1 MDNSNKESLLAD
13 AIPNNTIRRLPRY
26 YHYMQDLI
34 SQGDKYV
41 TSDQV
46 ANYFG
51 IHPTQVRKDLA
62 ITGLIGKP
70 KVGHVL
76 AEAVKSIR
84 DFLGWN
90 TKRDAFLVGAG
101 NLGSAIIGYEGFGVT
116 GVQITAAFDTDPDKI
131 GKVINGV
138 EVYPMRKFTD
148 MALKS
153 KTQIGV
159 ITCSPGATEAVANTM
174 VVSGITAIWNFT
186 SVKPYLP
193 EGVIMEQ
200 TELFSC
206 LSVISRR
213 IKENEDK

>member
-1 MDNSNKESLLAD
+1 
-13 AIPNNTIRRLPRY
+13 
-26 YHYMQDLI
+26 MQDLI
-34 SQGDKYV
+34 DQGDMHV
-41 TSDQV
+41 TSDQI

-76 AEAVKSIR
+76 SEAVKSIYN
-84 DFLGWN
+84 FLGWDR
-90 TKRDAFLVGAG
+90 KSDALIVGAG
-101 NLGSAIIGYEGFGVT
+101 NLGSAIIGYGGFGLT
-116 GVQITAAFDTDPDKI
+116 GVKIVAAFDTDPEKI
-131 GKVINGV
+131 GTVINGV

-148 MALKS
+148 LALKL
-153 KTQIGV
+153 KAKIGI
-159 ITCSPGATEAVANTM
+159 ITCSAEAAEAVANTM

-186 SVKPYLP
+186 PVKPYIP

-200 TELFSC
+200 TELYSC

-213 IKENEDK
+213 IKELEEKDQN